1 MSGGLARL
9 TTVQPF
15 ALGQTMVMRN
25 LIRIGLLFGL
35 IATLFQSALS
45 QGNKTPRQVEVGQLL
60 VLTSN
65 SVPENAE
72 MVSYSLDRTARG
84 LLMKPAGLHRWQGQ
98 FVILPSQAGE
108 TLQPVVTT
116 YLKDGRMLHQELA
129 PIRVSGRTSQRDGLI
144 TRTHKGRLLCVF
156 NRVVNAASVR
166 VVTADGSVKQ
176 VGHENNYFV
185 LPPEINEQNFRSVEA
200 TTIHGDHVV
209 LTNSRAVS
217 LDQA

>member
-1 MSGGLARL
+1 MD
-9 TTVQPF
+9 
-15 ALGQTMVMRN
+15 MRN
-25 LIRIGLLFGL
+25 LIRVGLLFSL
-35 IATLFQSALS
+35 LATLFQPAFS
-45 QGNKTPRQVEVGQLL
+45 QGHTPPREVKVGQLL
-60 VLTSN
+60 VLTST
-65 SVPENAE
+65 SVPEDAE

-84 LLMKPAGLHRWQGQ
+84 SLMQPAGLHRWQGQ
-98 FVILPSQAGE
+98 FVILPSQTGK
-108 TLQPVVTT
+108 TLQPTVTT
-116 YLKDGRMLHQELA
+116 YLKDGRMLHQKLA

-144 TRTHKGRLLCVF
+144 TRTDKGRLLCVF